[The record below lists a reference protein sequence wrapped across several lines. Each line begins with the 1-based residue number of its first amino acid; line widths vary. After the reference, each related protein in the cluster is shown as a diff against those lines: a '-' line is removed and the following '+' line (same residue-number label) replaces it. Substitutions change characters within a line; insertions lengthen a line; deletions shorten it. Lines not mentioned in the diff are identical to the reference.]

1 MWHSTCL
8 QSLRAIACYYSNGYL
23 GETHRKGIAWQQRWE
38 ELRRDNVEKLMCT
51 RGAEKNIL
59 VTSEIDIYKIAFK
72 SMTAYSVAF
81 SDVLYSIYPM
91 ETGWAFGFC
100 WIFLCILNESIENSK
115 VNNFKFHWIICSNKH
130 SNSSILEEP
139 AVHKSTFHSWTMN
152 T

>member
-8 QSLRAIACYYSNGYL
+8 QLVSLCAIACYYSNGYL

-51 RGAEKNIL
+51 REAEKNIL
-59 VTSEIDIYKIAFK
+59 VTLEIYSYKIAFK
-72 SMTAYSVAF
+72 YMTYSAYSFAF
-81 SDVLYSIYPM
+81 SDVMYSIYPM

-100 WIFLCILNESIENSK
+100 WIVLCILNESIGNSK

-130 SNSSILEEP
+130 SETAE
-139 AVHKSTFHSWTMN
+139 HKCTFRTQK
-152 T
+152 TFF